1 MDKAHSVSQASR
13 VNLPELLSRVDN
25 DRELLLDLLTVF
37 KEEFPRLLQT
47 LHRCRGPPGY
57 EANLDG
63 KPHTE
68 RNAVEYGD
76 PQGRYRRSAIG
87 AIGARGNE
95 NIRTGGIRGIR
106 DGSARTVAGNGDL
119 HGRGVALRILVA
131 DDERLSRRLLEKT
144 LERAGYEV
152 MAVENG
158 RLAVEQ
164 LNQPDG
170 PRLALLDWVMPELD
184 GPGVCRAV
192 RRQQEQR
199 EQSYVYIVLLT
210 SKESKEDIVTGLESG
225 ADDYL
230 TKPFDVDELKARLR
244 TGERILHLEGR
255 LVEAREMMRFKA
267 THDALTSIWNRG
279 VIVDLLGRELAR
291 SQRESGCTIVL
302 LGDVDHF
309 KSVNDTHG
317 HLVGDE
323 VLKEIARRL
332 LLSIRSYDF
341 VGRYGGEEFLLV
353 LNNCNPQSA
362 EARAEELR
370 KVVSSRPIQTAIGAV
385 QVSMSLGVLLSSDWG
400 VRPAEELLYEVDAAL
415 YAAKAAGRNCV
426 RVARPNVSSADVQLA
441 TKETLQRLL

>member
-1 MDKAHSVSQASR
+1 LK
-13 VNLPELLSRVDN
+13 
-25 DRELLLDLLTVF
+25 
-37 KEEFPRLLQT
+37 
-47 LHRCRGPPGY
+47 
-57 EANLDG
+57 
-63 KPHTE
+63 
-68 RNAVEYGD
+68 
-76 PQGRYRRSAIG
+76 
-87 AIGARGNE
+87 
-95 NIRTGGIRGIR
+95 
-106 DGSARTVAGNGDL
+106 
-119 HGRGVALRILVA
+119 ILIA
-131 DDERLSRRLLEKT
+131 DDEALSRRLLEKT

-152 MAVENG
+152 IAVENG
-158 RLAVEQ
+158 RAAVRQ
-164 LNQPDG
+164 LCQSDG

-184 GPGVCRAV
+184 GPGVCREV
-192 RRQQEQR
+192 RRQQDE
-199 EQSYVYIVLLT
+199 SYVYMVLLT

-230 TKPFDVDELKARLR
+230 TKPFNVDELKARLR

-279 VIVDLLGRELAR
+279 VIMDLLGRELMR

-323 VLKEIARRL
+323 VLQEIARRL

-353 LNNCNPQSA
+353 LNNCKPQFA
-362 EARAEELR
+362 EARAEDIR
-370 KVVSSRPIQTAIGAV
+370 KIVSSRPIQTLAGPLNIT
-385 QVSMSLGVLLSSDWG
+385 MSFGLLLSDVWG
-400 VRPAEELLYEVDAAL
+400 VRPVEELLHEVDAAL

-426 RVARPNVSSADVQLA
+426 RIAKPPVEAEVPALSVRESVP
-441 TKETLQRLL
+441 RLR

>member
-1 MDKAHSVSQASR
+1 MK
-13 VNLPELLSRVDN
+13 
-25 DRELLLDLLTVF
+25 
-37 KEEFPRLLQT
+37 
-47 LHRCRGPPGY
+47 
-57 EANLDG
+57 
-63 KPHTE
+63 
-68 RNAVEYGD
+68 
-76 PQGRYRRSAIG
+76 
-87 AIGARGNE
+87 
-95 NIRTGGIRGIR
+95 
-106 DGSARTVAGNGDL
+106 
-119 HGRGVALRILVA
+119 ILIA
-131 DDERLSRRLLEKT
+131 DDEALSRRLLEKT

-152 MAVENG
+152 VAVENG
-158 RLAVEQ
+158 RAAVRQ
-164 LNQPDG
+164 LCQSDG

-184 GPGVCRAV
+184 GPGVCREV
-192 RRQQEQR
+192 RRQQED
-199 EQSYVYIVLLT
+199 SYVYMVLLT

-230 TKPFDVDELKARLR
+230 TKPFNVDELKARLR

-279 VIVDLLGRELAR
+279 VIMDLLGRELMR

-323 VLKEIARRL
+323 VLQEIARRL

-353 LNNCNPQSA
+353 LNNCKPQFA
-362 EARAEELR
+362 EARAEDIR
-370 KVVSSRPIQTAIGAV
+370 KIVSSRPIQTLAGPLNIT
-385 QVSMSLGVLLSSDWG
+385 MSFGLLLSDVWG
-400 VRPAEELLYEVDAAL
+400 VRPVEELLHEVDAAL

-426 RVARPNVSSADVQLA
+426 RVAKPPVEPELPYLSVREPVQ
-441 TKETLQRLL
+441 RGR

>member
-1 MDKAHSVSQASR
+1 LK
-13 VNLPELLSRVDN
+13 
-25 DRELLLDLLTVF
+25 
-37 KEEFPRLLQT
+37 
-47 LHRCRGPPGY
+47 
-57 EANLDG
+57 
-63 KPHTE
+63 
-68 RNAVEYGD
+68 
-76 PQGRYRRSAIG
+76 
-87 AIGARGNE
+87 
-95 NIRTGGIRGIR
+95 
-106 DGSARTVAGNGDL
+106 
-119 HGRGVALRILVA
+119 ILIA
-131 DDERLSRRLLEKT
+131 DDEALSRRLLEKT

-152 MAVENG
+152 VAVENG
-158 RLAVEQ
+158 RAAVRQ
-164 LNQPDG
+164 LCQSDG

-184 GPGVCRAV
+184 GPGVCREV
-192 RRQQEQR
+192 RRQQED
-199 EQSYVYIVLLT
+199 SYVYMVLLT

-230 TKPFDVDELKARLR
+230 TKPFNVDELKARLR

-279 VIVDLLGRELAR
+279 VIMDLLGRELMR

-323 VLKEIARRL
+323 VLQEIARRI

-353 LNNCNPQSA
+353 LNNCKPQFA
-362 EARAEELR
+362 EARAEDIR
-370 KVVSSRPIQTAIGAV
+370 KIVSSRPIQTLAGPLNIT
-385 QVSMSLGVLLSSDWG
+385 MSFGLLLSDVWG
-400 VRPAEELLYEVDAAL
+400 VRPVEELLHEVDAAL

-426 RVARPNVSSADVQLA
+426 RVAKPPVEPELPYLSVREPVQ
-441 TKETLQRLL
+441 RGR